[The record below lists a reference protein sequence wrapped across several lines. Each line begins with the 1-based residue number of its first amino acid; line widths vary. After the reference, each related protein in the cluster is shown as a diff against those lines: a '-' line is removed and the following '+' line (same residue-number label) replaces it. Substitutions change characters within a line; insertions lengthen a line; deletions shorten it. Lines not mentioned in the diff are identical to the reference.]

1 MLLQAICWEGGV
13 SEQSFSSHVSQ
24 PDSRFSL
31 LFPFLSWRRLLR
43 MDQNPFGCLV
53 PDIRLSLCLYFPCA
67 KPFMP
72 ISGYKMKLPAVI
84 GRSFCLQVLLFCCF
98 TAHVHTGL
106 HRINLLFRYLIKVSV
121 PSSSESKVISD

>member
-1 MLLQAICWEGGV
+1 MCDALAGNLLGGG
-13 SEQSFSSHVSQ
+13 SERTKLFQ
-24 PDSRFSL
+24 SRFPARL
-31 LFPFLSWRRLLR
+31 TLFPFLSWRRLLR

-53 PDIRLSLCLYFPCA
+53 PDIRLSLCLYFPCD

-72 ISGYKMKLPAVI
+72 ISGYKMKLPAVT

-98 TAHVHTGL
+98 TAHIHTGL